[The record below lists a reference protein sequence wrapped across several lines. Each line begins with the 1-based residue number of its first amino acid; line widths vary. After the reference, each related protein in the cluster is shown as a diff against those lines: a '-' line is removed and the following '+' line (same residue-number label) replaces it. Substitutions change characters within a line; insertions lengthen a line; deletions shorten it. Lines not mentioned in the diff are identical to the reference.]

1 MKARIATRRS
11 PLARAQAALVA
22 DLLVA
27 ANPGLRVEFVPVVTA
42 GDRDRSKP
50 IEELGE
56 RGVFSRGVQ
65 AALLDGQADIA
76 VHSYKD
82 LPTAPLAG
90 LRIAAVPVRADP
102 RDALVSRSGAVLAD
116 LPAGASVG
124 TGSARRSAQV
134 LAVRPDLKVKPLRG
148 NVGTR
153 VARVKDGELDAAVLA
168 VAGLERAG
176 LDEAIAEVLE
186 PPSLLPAPAQGALA
200 VEVRTDWPDVE
211 GLVKRIDDAES
222 RAAVTAER
230 AFLRDL
236 RGGCTVPAGAL
247 ATVDGDELRLTAG
260 LFGDGEEPPLTLHG
274 RVTDADALGRQAAA
288 RVLAA
293 REQAAQ

>member
-11 PLARAQAALVA
+11 PLARAQAERVA
-22 DLLVA
+22 DLLTA
-27 ANPGLRVEFVPVVTA
+27 ANPGLRIEFVLVDTA
-42 GDRDRSKP
+42 GDLDRTRP
-50 IEELGE
+50 IETLGE

-65 AALLDGQADIA
+65 AALLDGRADIA

-82 LPTAPLAG
+82 LPTEPLAG

-102 RDALVSRSGAVLAD
+102 RDALVSQGGKGLAELPEGATI
-116 LPAGASVG
+116 G

-134 LAVRPDLKVKPLRG
+134 LAVRPDLRVQPLRG

-153 VARVKDGELDAAVLA
+153 VGRVQDGDLDAVVLA

-176 LDEAIAEVLE
+176 LAGTISEVLE
-186 PPSLLPAPAQGALA
+186 PPAFLPAPAQGALA
-200 VEVRTDWPDVE
+200 VEVRADRPNVE
-211 GLVKRIDDAES
+211 RLVKRIDDAES
-222 RAAVTAER
+222 RAAATAER

-236 RGGCTVPAGAL
+236 RGGCNVAAGAL
-247 ATVDGDELRLTAG
+247 ATVDGADLTLTAG
-260 LFGDGEEPPLTLHG
+260 LFGDGEAQPLTLQG
-274 RVTDADALGRQAAA
+274 RVRDADALGRLSAA

-293 REQAAQ
+293 RDQATQ

>member
-22 DLLVA
+22 DLLSA
-27 ANPGLRVEFVPVVTA
+27 ANPGLGVEFVLVNTA
-42 GDRDRSKP
+42 GDLDRSRP
-50 IEELGE
+50 IETLGE
-56 RGVFSRGVQ
+56 RGVFTRGVQ
-65 AALLDGQADIA
+65 AALLDGRADVA

-82 LPTAPLAG
+82 LPTEPLAG

-102 RDALVSRSGAVLAD
+102 RDALVSLGGEGLAA
-116 LPAGASVG
+116 LPEGASVG

-134 LAVRPDLKVKPLRG
+134 LAARPDLRVQPLRG

-153 VARVKDGELDAAVLA
+153 VERVRAGQLDAAVLA

-176 LDEAIAEVLE
+176 LAGDIAEILE
-186 PPSLLPAPAQGALA
+186 PPEFLPAPAQGALA
-200 VEVRTDWPDVE
+200 VEVRTDKPDVE
-211 GLVKRIDDAES
+211 NLVRRIDDADS

-247 ATVDGDELRLTAG
+247 ATVDETDLTLTAA
-260 LFGDGEEPPLTLHG
+260 LFGDGEAPPLTLHG
-274 RVTDADALGRQAAA
+274 RLSDADALGRQAAA

-293 REQAAQ
+293 RKPATQ

>member
-27 ANPGLRVEFVPVVTA
+27 ANPGLQVEFVPVVTA

-65 AALLDGQADIA
+65 AALLDGRADIA

-102 RDALVSRSGAVLAD
+102 RDALVSRGGEGLSELPGGAT
-116 LPAGASVG
+116 VG

-134 LAVRPDLKVKPLRG
+134 RAVRPDLRVHPLRG

-153 VARVKDGELDAAVLA
+153 VAKVQDGELDAAVLA

-176 LDEAIAEVLE
+176 LADAIADVLE
-186 PPSLLPAPAQGALA
+186 PPSFLPAPAQGALA
-200 VEVRTDWPDVE
+200 VEVRTDRSDVE
-211 GLVKRIDDAES
+211 RWVERINDADS
-222 RAAVTAER
+222 RAAVRSER
-230 AFLRDL
+230 AYLRDL

-247 ATVDGDELRLTAG
+247 ATVDGEELRLAAG
-260 LFGDGEEPPLTLHG
+260 LFGDGEDPPLTLRG

>member
-27 ANPGLRVEFVPVVTA
+27 ANPGLRVEFVHVVTS

-65 AALLDGQADIA
+65 AALLDGRADIA

-82 LPTAPLAG
+82 LPTEPLAG
-90 LRIAAVPVRADP
+90 LRIAAVPLRADP

-134 LAVRPDLKVKPLRG
+134 LAVRPDLRVRPLRG

-153 VARVKDGELDAAVLA
+153 VAKVQDGELDAAVLA
-168 VAGLERAG
+168 VAGLKRAG
-176 LDEAIAEVLE
+176 LADAIAEVLE
-186 PPSLLPAPAQGALA
+186 PPSFLPAPAQGALA
-200 VEVRTDWPDVE
+200 VEVRADGPDVE

-236 RGGCTVPAGAL
+236 RGGCNAPAGAL
-247 ATVDGDELRLTAG
+247 ARVDGGELTMTAG
-260 LFGDGEEPPLTLHG
+260 LFGEGEGLP
-274 RVTDADALGRQAAA
+274 VTQRGSVSDADALGRRAAA

-293 REQAAQ
+293 RGRATQ

>member
-22 DLLVA
+22 NLLVA
-27 ANPGLRVEFVPVVTA
+27 ANRGLCVEFVLVDTA
-42 GDRDRSKP
+42 GDLDRSRA
-50 IEELGE
+50 IEKLGE
-56 RGVFSRGVQ
+56 RGVFTRGVQ
-65 AALLDGQADIA
+65 AALLDGRADIA

-102 RDALVSRSGAVLAD
+102 RDALVSQGGKGLAE
-116 LPAGASVG
+116 LPAGARIG

-134 LAVRPDLKVKPLRG
+134 LAVRPDVRVQPLRG

-153 VARVKDGELDAAVLA
+153 VARVQDGDLAAAVLA

-176 LDEAIAEVLE
+176 LNSAIAELLE
-186 PPSLLPAPAQGALA
+186 PPDFLPAPAQGALA
-200 VEVRTDWPDVE
+200 VEVRTDRPDVE
-211 GLVKRIDDAES
+211 RLVKRIDDAAS
-222 RAAVTAER
+222 RAAATAER

-236 RGGCTVPAGAL
+236 RGGCNAPAGAL
-247 ATVDGDELRLTAG
+247 ANVDGAEMTLTAG
-260 LFGDGEEPPLTLHG
+260 LFGEGEGPPLTLRG

-293 REQAAQ
+293 RGQATQ

>member
-22 DLLVA
+22 ELLSA
-27 ANPGLRVEFVPVVTA
+27 ANPGLDVECVLVDTA
-42 GDRDRSKP
+42 GDLDRSRA
-50 IEELGE
+50 IEKLGE

-65 AALLDGQADIA
+65 AALLDGRADIA

-82 LPTAPLAG
+82 LPTEPLAG
-90 LRIAAVPVRADP
+90 LRIAAVPVRGDP
-102 RDALVSRSGAVLAD
+102 RDALVSQGGKGLAELPEGATI
-116 LPAGASVG
+116 G

-134 LAVRPDLKVKPLRG
+134 LTVRPDVAVQPLRG

-153 VARVKDGELDAAVLA
+153 VGRVTAGQLDAAILA

-176 LDEAIAEVLE
+176 LAGDIAEILE
-186 PPSLLPAPAQGALA
+186 PPEFLPAPAQGALA
-200 VEVRTDWPDVE
+200 VEVRADRSDMQQLLE
-211 GLVKRIDDAES
+211 RIDDATS

-236 RGGCTVPAGAL
+236 RGGCSVAAGAL
-247 ATVDGDELRLTAG
+247 ATLDGADLMLTVG
-260 LFGDGEEPPLTLHG
+260 LFGEGEAQPLTLRG
-274 RVTDADALGRQAAA
+274 RVSDADALGRQAAA

-293 REQAAQ
+293 RDQATQ

>member
-1 MKARIATRRS
+1 VKLRIATRRS

-27 ANPGLRVEFVPVVTA
+27 ASPDLRVEFVLVVSA
-42 GDRDRSKP
+42 GDRDRSRP
-50 IEELGE
+50 IEDLGE

-65 AALLDGQADIA
+65 AAVLDDRADIA

-82 LPTAPLAG
+82 LPTAPLAE

-102 RDALVSRSGAVLAD
+102 RDALVSRDGKRLVELPDGAT
-116 LPAGASVG
+116 VG

-134 LAVRPDLKVKPLRG
+134 LAVRPELLIQPLRG

-153 VARVKDGELDAAVLA
+153 VARTRDGELDAAVLA
-168 VAGLERAG
+168 VAGLKRAG
-176 LDEAIAEVLE
+176 LTSAISEVLE
-186 PPSLLPAPAQGALA
+186 PPAFLPAPAQGALA
-200 VEVRTDWPDVE
+200 VEVRTDRPDVE
-211 GLVKRIDDAES
+211 RLVNRIDDAAS

-247 ATVDGDELRLTAG
+247 ATLDGDDLRLTAG
-260 LFGDGEEPPLTLHG
+260 LFGEGEVPPLTARG
-274 RVTDADALGRQAAA
+274 RVRDADALGRRAAA
-288 RVLAA
+288 KVLAA
-293 REQAAQ
+293 RGQATQ

>member
-22 DLLVA
+22 DLLTA
-27 ANPGLRVEFVPVVTA
+27 ANPGLGVELVLVDTA
-42 GDRDRSKP
+42 GDLDRSRP
-50 IEELGE
+50 IETLGE
-56 RGVFSRGVQ
+56 RGVFTRGVQ
-65 AALLDGQADIA
+65 AALLDGRADIA

-82 LPTAPLAG
+82 LPTEPLAG

-102 RDALVSRSGAVLAD
+102 RDALVSQGGKGLAELPEGATI
-116 LPAGASVG
+116 G

-134 LAVRPDLKVKPLRG
+134 LAVRPDVRVQPLRG

-153 VARVKDGELDAAVLA
+153 IGRVQDGDLDAAVLA

-176 LDEAIAEVLE
+176 LAGAISEALE
-186 PPSLLPAPAQGALA
+186 PPAFLPAPAQGALA
-200 VEVRTDWPDVE
+200 VEVRVDRPDVE
-211 GLVKRIDDAES
+211 RLVTRIDDIES

-236 RGGCTVPAGAL
+236 RGGCNVAAGAL
-247 ATVDGDELRLTAG
+247 ATVNGADLTLTVG
-260 LFGDGEEPPLTLHG
+260 LFGNGEAQPLTLHG
-274 RVTDADALGRQAAA
+274 RVSDAGALGRQAAA

-293 REQAAQ
+293 REHGTQ

>member
-22 DLLVA
+22 DLLIA
-27 ANPGLRVEFVPVVTA
+27 ANPGLGVEFVLVDTA
-42 GDRDRSKP
+42 GDLDRSRP
-50 IEELGE
+50 IETLGE

-65 AALLDGQADIA
+65 AALLDGRADIA

-82 LPTAPLAG
+82 LPTEPLAG

-102 RDALVSRSGAVLAD
+102 RDALVSQGGKGLAELPEGATI
-116 LPAGASVG
+116 G

-134 LAVRPDLKVKPLRG
+134 LTVRPDVAVQPLRG

-153 VARVKDGELDAAVLA
+153 VGRVTAGQLDAAILA

-176 LDEAIAEVLE
+176 LAGDIAEILE
-186 PPSLLPAPAQGALA
+186 PPEFLPAPAQGALA
-200 VEVRTDWPDVE
+200 VEVRADRSDMQQLLE
-211 GLVKRIDDAES
+211 RIDDATS

-247 ATVDGDELRLTAG
+247 ATVNKSDLTLTVG
-260 LFGDGEEPPLTLHG
+260 LFGDGEAQPLTLRG
-274 RVTDADALGRQAAA
+274 RVSDADALGRQAAA

-293 REQAAQ
+293 RDQATQ

>member
-27 ANPGLRVEFVPVVTA
+27 ANPGLQVEFVPAVTA

-65 AALLDGQADIA
+65 AALLDGRADIA

-102 RDALVSRSGAVLAD
+102 RDALVSRSGALLAD

-124 TGSARRSAQV
+124 TGSARRSAQIRA
-134 LAVRPDLKVKPLRG
+134 LRPDLSVRPLRG

-153 VARVKDGELDAAVLA
+153 VAKVQDDELYAAVLA

-186 PPSLLPAPAQGALA
+186 PPSFLPAPAQGALA
-200 VEVRTDWPDVE
+200 VEVRMDRPDIE
-211 GLVKRIDDAES
+211 QLAKRIDNSIS
-222 RAAVTAER
+222 RAEVTAER

-236 RGGCTVPAGAL
+236 RSGCNAPAGAL
-247 ATVDGDELRLTAG
+247 ATVDGAEVTLTAG
-260 LFGDGEEPPLTLHG
+260 LFGEREGPPITLRG
-274 RVTDADALGRQAAA
+274 SVSDADALGRQAAA

-293 REQAAQ
+293 REQATQ

>member
-11 PLARAQAALVA
+11 PLARAQAVLVA

-27 ANPGLRVEFVPVVTA
+27 ASPGLNVELVLVDTT
-42 GDRDRSKP
+42 GDRDWTSP
-50 IEELGE
+50 IEALGE
-56 RGVFSRGVQ
+56 RGVFARGVQ
-65 AALLDGQADIA
+65 AALLEGRADIA

-102 RDALVSRSGAVLAD
+102 RDALVSQSGEGLAE
-116 LPAGASVG
+116 LAGGATVG

-134 LAVRPDLKVKPLRG
+134 RAFRPDLDVRPLRG

-153 VARVKDGELDAAVLA
+153 VAKVQDGELDAAVLA

-176 LDEAIAEVLE
+176 LADAIAEVLA
-186 PPSLLPAPAQGALA
+186 PPSFLPAPAQGALA
-200 VEVRTDWPDVE
+200 VEVRTDRPDVE

-222 RAAVTAER
+222 RAVVTAER

-247 ATVDGDELRLTAG
+247 ATLDGDELRLTAG
-260 LFGDGEEPPLTLHG
+260 LFGDSEDPPLTLRG

>member
-22 DLLVA
+22 DLLTA
-27 ANPGLRVEFVPVVTA
+27 ANPGLDVEFVLVDTA
-42 GDRDRSKP
+42 GDLDRSRP
-50 IEELGE
+50 IETLGE

-65 AALLDGQADIA
+65 TALLDGRADIA

-82 LPTAPLAG
+82 LPTEPLAG
-90 LRIAAVPVRADP
+90 LRIAGVPMRADP
-102 RDALVSRSGAVLAD
+102 RDALVSQGGKGLAELPVGATI
-116 LPAGASVG
+116 G

-134 LAVRPDLKVKPLRG
+134 LAVRPDVRVRPLRG

-153 VARVKDGELDAAVLA
+153 VERVQDGDLDAAVLA

-176 LDEAIAEVLE
+176 LAEAITEVLE
-186 PPSLLPAPAQGALA
+186 PPAFLPAPAQGALA
-200 VEVRTDWPDVE
+200 VEVRTDRPDVE
-211 GLVKRIDDAES
+211 SLVRRIDDSES
-222 RAAVTAER
+222 RAAATAER
-230 AFLRDL
+230 AFLGDL

-247 ATVDGDELRLTAG
+247 ATVDTTGLTLTVG
-260 LFGDGEEPPLTLHG
+260 LFGDGEAQPLTLQG
-274 RVTDADALGRQAAA
+274 RVRDADALGRQAAA

-293 REQAAQ
+293 REQATQ

>member
-22 DLLVA
+22 DLLIA
-27 ANPGLRVEFVPVVTA
+27 ASPGLRIEFVLVDTA
-42 GDRDRSKP
+42 GDLDRSRA
-50 IEELGE
+50 IETLGE

-65 AALLDGQADIA
+65 AALLDGRADIA

-82 LPTAPLAG
+82 LPTEPLAG
-90 LRIAAVPVRADP
+90 LGIAAIPVRADP
-102 RDALVSRSGAVLAD
+102 RDALVSGSGKGLAD
-116 LPAGASVG
+116 LSEGAAVG

-134 LAVRPDLKVKPLRG
+134 LAARPDLRVQPLRG

-153 VARVKDGELDAAVLA
+153 VERVRAGQLDAAVLA

-176 LDEAIAEVLE
+176 LAGDIAEILE
-186 PPSLLPAPAQGALA
+186 PPEFLPAPAQGALA
-200 VEVRTDWPDVE
+200 VEVRTDKPDVE
-211 GLVKRIDDAES
+211 NLVKRIDDADS

-236 RGGCTVPAGAL
+236 RGGCNVAAGAL
-247 ATVDGDELRLTAG
+247 ATLDGADLTLTAG
-260 LFGDGEEPPLTLHG
+260 LFGEGEAQPLTLQG
-274 RVTDADALGRQAAA
+274 RVRDADALGRQAAA

-293 REQAAQ
+293 RDQATQ

>member
-27 ANPGLRVEFVPVVTA
+27 ANPGLQVEFVPAVTA

-65 AALLDGQADIA
+65 AALLDGRADIA

-102 RDALVSRSGAVLAD
+102 RDALVSRSGALLAD

-124 TGSARRSAQV
+124 TGSARRSAQIR
-134 LAVRPDLKVKPLRG
+134 AVRPDLSVRPLRG

-153 VARVKDGELDAAVLA
+153 VAKVQDDELYAAVLA

-186 PPSLLPAPAQGALA
+186 PPSFLPAPAQGALA
-200 VEVRTDWPDVE
+200 VEVRMDRPDIE
-211 GLVKRIDDAES
+211 QLAKRIDNSIS
-222 RAAVTAER
+222 RAEVTAER

-236 RGGCTVPAGAL
+236 RSGCNAPAGAL
-247 ATVDGDELRLTAG
+247 ATVDGAEVTLTAG
-260 LFGDGEEPPLTLHG
+260 LFGEREGPPITLRG
-274 RVTDADALGRQAAA
+274 SVSDADALGRQAAA

-293 REQAAQ
+293 REQATQ

>member
-11 PLARAQAALVA
+11 PLARAQSVLVA
-22 DLLVA
+22 DLLRA
-27 ANPGLRVEFVPVVTA
+27 ANPALTVEFVPVDTT
-42 GDRDRSKP
+42 GDRDRTKP
-50 IEELGE
+50 IETLGE

-65 AALLDGQADIA
+65 KALMDGSADIA

-82 LPTAPLAG
+82 LPTQPLAG
-90 LRIAAVPVRADP
+90 LRIAAVPVRANP
-102 RDALVSRSGAVLAD
+102 RDALVSISSAGLAELLGGAT
-116 LPAGASVG
+116 VG

-134 LAVRPDLKVKPLRG
+134 LAVRPDVQIAPLRG

-153 VARVKDGELDAAVLA
+153 VARVQSGDLDAAVLA

-176 LDEAIAEVLE
+176 LVGSIAEVLK
-186 PPSLLPAPAQGALA
+186 PPAFLPAPAQGALA
-200 VEVRTDWPDVE
+200 VEVRTDRPDVE
-211 GLVKRIDDAES
+211 RLVKRIDDAAS

-236 RGGCTVPAGAL
+236 RGGCNAPAGAL
-247 ATVDGDELRLTAG
+247 AAVDGAEMKLMAG
-260 LFGDGEEPPLTLHG
+260 LFGEGEEPPLTLCG
-274 RVTDADALGRQAAA
+274 RATDADALGRQAAA

-293 REQAAQ
+293 REQATQ

>member
-1 MKARIATRRS
+1 M
-11 PLARAQAALVA
+11 
-22 DLLVA
+22 
-27 ANPGLRVEFVPVVTA
+27 
-42 GDRDRSKP
+42 
-50 IEELGE
+50 
-56 RGVFSRGVQ
+56 
-65 AALLDGQADIA
+65 
-76 VHSYKD
+76 
-82 LPTAPLAG
+82 
-90 LRIAAVPVRADP
+90 
-102 RDALVSRSGAVLAD
+102 
-116 LPAGASVG
+116 
-124 TGSARRSAQV
+124 

-186 PPSLLPAPAQGALA
+186 PPSFLPAPAQGALA
-200 VEVRTDWPDVE
+200 VEVRTDRPDVE
-211 GLVKRIDDAES
+211 GLVKRIDAAES

-236 RGGCTVPAGAL
+236 RGGCNAPAGAL
-247 ATVDGDELRLTAG
+247 ATMDGGELRLTAG

-293 REQAAQ
+293 RAQAAQ